1 MRRMCFT
8 TTAVVVTALMM
19 RAASAGAATPV
30 RQPRAISASALS
42 SVAWRTCPLA
52 DLRQAGAQ
60 CGYES
65 VPLNYRRP
73 KGTTIKIAVSRIEH
87 TSSDYQGIIL
97 SNPGGPGAP
106 GLDLN
111 VFLIDALQAEGF
123 RAAAADY
130 DWIGF
135 DPRGIGHSEPQIS
148 CEPDYFGPDRPNYVP
163 GTTALLDYWL
173 SASRSYA
180 QACESH
186 SALQSALLD
195 NMTTPDDA
203 MDMDQI
209 RQALGQSQI
218 TFYGFSWGT
227 YLGQVYATLFPS
239 HVRRLI
245 LDSNI
250 NPTRPPYD
258 TVNLDQ
264 DAPFNRNENIW
275 FSWLAKYNRLYHLG
289 SSERSVQQLFY
300 ATENQLQAHP
310 IDGIVGPDEWNDI
323 FQQAAYYEETWLEL
337 APLFSNWVNTPSA
350 TAGQALVGAYEAAD
364 APGNDNPLAGYL
376 ATQCTDAQW
385 SANWRQWS
393 ADTWAIY
400 QVAPFLAWSNTW
412 FNGPCVYWPA
422 PAQTQV
428 EINGTAVSST
438 LLIDETLDAATP
450 FEGSLE
456 VRKLFPT
463 SVLISEPGGTS
474 HADSLFGD
482 LCVDATIAAYL
493 QTGELPRRN
502 PNAEWDKTC
511 APLPK
516 PVPTSSGNV
525 PAVKSLGQLGGN
537 PRRFG
542 SPAVELK

>member
-1 MRRMCFT
+1 M
-8 TTAVVVTALMM
+8 
-19 RAASAGAATPV
+19 P
-30 RQPRAISASALS
+30 I
-42 SVAWRTCPLA
+42 
-52 DLRQAGAQ
+52 
-60 CGYES
+60 
-65 VPLNYRRP
+65 NYSRP
-73 KGTTIKIAVSRIEH
+73 NGTTIKIAVSRIEH
-87 TSSDYQGIIL
+87 TSSHYQGIIL
-97 SNPGGPGAP
+97 ANPGGPGAP
-106 GLDLN
+106 GLDLT
-111 VFLIDALQAEGF
+111 VFLTRALNAEGF
-123 RAAAADY
+123 GAAAADY

-135 DPRGIGHSEPQIS
+135 DPRGVGHSEPRIS
-148 CEPDYFGPDRPNYVP
+148 CEPGYLGPDRSNYVP
-163 GTTALLDYWL
+163 STTALRNYWL

-180 QACESH
+180 QVCESH
-186 SALQSALLD
+186 SALQSTLLD
-195 NMTTPDDA
+195 NMATPDDA

-209 RQALGQSQI
+209 RHALGQSQI
-218 TFYGFSWGT
+218 TYYGFSWGT

-275 FSWLAKYNRLYHLG
+275 FSWLAEYNGVYHMG
-289 SSERSVQQLFY
+289 SSESAVQELFY
-300 ATENQLQAHP
+300 ATENRLQANP

-323 FQQAAYYEETWLEL
+323 FQQAAYYEATWLEL

-350 TAGQALVGAYEAAD
+350 TAGQALVGAYEMTD
-364 APGNDNPLAGYL
+364 TPGNDNPLAGYL
-376 ATQCTDAQW
+376 ATECTEAPW
-385 SANWRQWS
+385 PANWGQWS

-400 QVAPFLAWSNTW
+400 QKAPFLAWPNTW
-412 FNGPCVYWPA
+412 FNGPCFYWPA

-428 EINGTAVSST
+428 QVNGTAVSST

-463 SVLISEPGGTS
+463 SVLVAEPGGTS

-482 LCVDATIAAYL
+482 LCVDGTIAAYL
-493 QTGELPRRN
+493 ETGDLPRRN

-525 PAVKSLGQLGGN
+525 PAVKLLGHPGGN

-542 SPAVELK
+542 VPAVELK